1 MSVTE
6 FISKYRTSL
15 NNGQKKW
22 STWKNRTAT
31 NSLEVKLKE
40 DGRLADIIIKG
51 KKWNG
56 RAVANNL
63 NSQELKKVQN
73 AMNEWERRYPIE
85 NMNTTNTTNTIN
97 NTNNTN
103 NTPKS
108 FWNRLINSTGVFG
121 GTKRR
126 RTYHTKRNRNKRNRT
141 KRN

>member
-73 AMNEWERRYPIE
+73 AMNEWERRHPIE
-85 NMNTTNTTNTIN
+85 SMNTTNTIN
-97 NTNNTN
+97 NTKNTNNVN

-126 RTYHTKRNRNKRNRT
+126 RTHIKRNRT
-141 KRN
+141 KRTKRN